1 MATLTPSLTLTSTD
15 ATSDTLSFTVDDTL
29 TIAAPSVGLS
39 KINAT
44 ATGGSNIIVPAGTAI
59 AYLYVKHTGTTD
71 GSTATSQLV
80 DLEITDDNSAFARL
94 GAGEFLFMPFNH
106 AGENVGVQLQVAH
119 ASVVQMEYAF
129 FTKG

>member
-1 MATLTPSLTLTSTD
+1 MATLTPTLTLASTD
-15 ATSDTLSFTVDDTL
+15 ATSDTLSFSVADSLTV
-29 TIAAPSVGLS
+29 IAPSVGLS

-44 ATGGSNIIVPAGTAI
+44 STGNASIIVPAGTAV

-71 GSTATSQLV
+71 GSTATAQVV
-80 DLEITDDNSAFARL
+80 DLEITDDNTAFARL

-106 AGENVGVQLQVAH
+106 AGESVGVQLQVNH
-119 ASVVQMEYAF
+119 SSVVQMEYAF